1 MAQGHKKEETK
12 ATKRGRGRPS
22 TYSQD
27 LVEEICLLI
36 SEDLSVRKI
45 CERQGLPERRTIYR
59 WLAQHDEFRHQ
70 YARARELQ
78 ADYLFDECLDI
89 ADEAKDLVEIQR
101 ARLRI
106 DARKWMAGK
115 LAPKKYG
122 DKVTQEISGLE
133 RDPVRPTIILS
144 ELPPESGR
152 TTEIIGAAGEADSF
166 TRKH

>member
-1 MAQGHKKEETK
+1 
-12 ATKRGRGRPS
+12 
-22 TYSQD
+22 
-27 LVEEICLLI
+27 
-36 SEDLSVRKI
+36 
-45 CERQGLPERRTIYR
+45 
-59 WLAQHDEFRHQ
+59 
-70 YARARELQ
+70 LQ

-89 ADEAKDLVEIQR
+89 ADGAKDLVEIQR

-144 ELPPESGR
+144 GLPPESGR
-152 TTEIIGAAGEADSF
+152 TTEIIGAGWRSGLLHTQAIGQF
-166 TRKH
+166 